1 MIRILDICFSTLAI
15 ILLIP
20 ILLITSLM
28 LLLTGEREVFF
39 FQDRI
44 GKDKKVFKLFKFVT
58 MKKNSP
64 DTGTITI
71 KNDPRVLPIGRFL
84 RKTKIN
90 ELPQIFNILLGQMS
104 FIGPR
109 PLTQENF
116 LKYDTKS
123 QEIISSQVPGLSG
136 IGSIIFNREEELLN
150 NESDIKLFYDEII
163 VPYKA
168 KLEKWFIKNRSIKI
182 YFFLIFFTIF
192 TLIFR
197 DPSILFKIM
206 PDLPKLPEKLH
217 KKLNVL

>member
-1 MIRILDICFSTLAI
+1 
-15 ILLIP
+15 
-20 ILLITSLM
+20 
-28 LLLTGEREVFF
+28 
-39 FQDRI
+39 
-44 GKDKKVFKLFKFVT
+44 

>member
-1 MIRILDICFSTLAI
+1 MIRILDICFSALAI
-15 ILLIP
+15 ILFIP

-150 NESDIKLFYDEII
+150 NESDIKLFYDGII

-206 PDLPKLPEKLH
+206 PDLPKLPEELH